1 MIMKEKFLTL
11 ISVLVLGI
19 SSAMAQNTIT
29 ASGKVISND
38 DGEPIIGASVLVE
51 GTTRGTITD
60 INGAF
65 TIANVDAS
73 ATLKVSYVGMQTAT
87 VKVGRNV
94 IVSLKTDAKVLDE
107 VVVTALG
114 IQRQAKAIGYST
126 AKVNSDQLTI
136 AKSPDPTLA
145 LTGKVSGLQV
155 NATSSALDQETKI
168 QLRGSRSFTGDN
180 SALLVLDGVV
190 TPLNFLQTINPNDI
204 DNISVLKGASAA
216 ALYGSEA
223 ANGVLIVTTK
233 AGGEKGR
240 PTITYGITT
249 TFTSLSYFPKTQTR
263 FGAGHTNGGTYGSA
277 TFWGG
282 GYYTDEN
289 QQYGPEFDG
298 LDIYVGS
305 PLYDGTEDGYYLTSN
320 YSYVKNGLKSFYETG
335 VGIQHD
341 FSYSASD
348 ERGSMF
354 LSYQRLDQSG
364 VISGDDT
371 DRQTVRFNGTR
382 KYKNLTVGAK
392 VSYSHTNYDVTSSAA
407 SGIYYLL
414 NVPGNFK
421 MSDFKNWREEN
432 GTGASPNEWIN
443 DYSDNSYFLVDTNRR
458 KTRMDRLV
466 GSVDLSY
473 KPTKWLE
480 LVGRTGLTLGV
491 NNTNLYG
498 EAFSYSDWAADN
510 IYYASSDIY
519 GSYATASRLRSKF
532 SFDVMALFNHKLNDD
547 FDFKA
552 MIGYSLQD
560 NYMEYKYVE
569 AGTLIIDGLYNLS
582 NVSGELSGS
591 NEWERTRKTGLYA
604 SVDLSYKDW
613 AFIQLTGRNDWT
625 SLLAPG
631 NRSFFY
637 PSVNASVVL
646 TDAIPKLKSDVLNH
660 MKVRAS
666 FARVGTVNVDAYS
679 LENTASLNSYF
690 PYSSLTAY
698 SLSSEIKSSDLE
710 PEFTNEYEVGV
721 ELGFLNNR
729 ITFEGAAYYQ
739 RTTNQTV
746 PVDVSTSTG
755 YTTRYINAG
764 TMDSKGIELDLH
776 ITPIIKVG
784 DFSWSLD
791 ANATFLKTKVVELA
805 EGADELQLLSSSAG
819 VYISAIVGESY
830 PAIKALDW
838 ARTSTGQVI
847 VDSETGYPSTGDV
860 ITLGTTQPTVRLGF
874 TSTFRYKNWSL
885 AATFDYRGGH
895 KTYFGIE
902 RTMLFTGTSYLSG
915 TAGRQRFVFPNSV
928 IETTDANGN
937 TTYVENTNI
946 TIADG
951 GDDYW
956 FGTYYDGTAN
966 LVVSAASWRLR
977 ELALNFDFPKKWLNA
992 IGGFI
997 QSASLSVVGRNLFF
1011 WTPSTNIWGD
1021 PDFTYA
1027 GATSDITATT
1037 YNTNIT
1043 GYTSYNTPPT
1053 RSWGFNFQLTF

>member
-60 INGAF
+60 INGGF

-87 VKVGRNV
+87 VKVGRNLT
-94 IVSLKTDAKVLDE
+94 IALKTDAKVLDE

-126 AKVNSDQLTI
+126 AKVNNDQLTI

-145 LTGKVSGLQV
+145 LSGKVSGLQV
-155 NATSSALDQETKI
+155 NATSSNLDQETKI
-168 QLRGSRSFTGDN
+168 QLRGSRSFSGDN
-180 SALLVLDGVV
+180 SALLVLDGVI

-233 AGGEKGR
+233 AGGEKGK

-249 TFTSLSYFPKTQTR
+249 TFTSLSYFPKTQHR
-263 FGAGHTNGGTYGSA
+263 FGAGHTNNTGASGSA
-277 TFWGG
+277 TFLYG
-282 GYYTDEN
+282 GYTSDEN

-298 LDIYVGS
+298 LDIYIGS
-305 PLYDGTEDGYYLTSN
+305 PLSDGSYITVP
-320 YSYVKNGLKSFYETG
+320 YSYVKNGRENFYETG

-354 LSYQRLDQSG
+354 LSYQRLDQTG
-364 VISGDDT
+364 VVSGDET

-392 VSYSHTNYDVTSSAA
+392 VSYSHTTYDVASSS
-407 SGIYYLL
+407 SGMWYLM
-414 NVPGNFK
+414 NVAGNVDI
-421 MSDFKNWREEN
+421 SDYKNWRVEN
-432 GTGASPNEWIN
+432 GSGASPNEWIN
-443 DYSDNSYFLVDTNRR
+443 DYYDNPYFLNDTNRR
-458 KTRMDRLV
+458 ETRMDRLV

-491 NNTNLYG
+491 NNTSLTT
-498 EAFSYSDWAADN
+498 EAFHYSDWAAEN
-510 IYYASSDIY
+510 IYGASTDQY

-532 SFDVMALFNHKLNDD
+532 SFDVMALFNHKLSDD

-552 MIGYSLQD
+552 MVGYSLQD

-569 AGTLIIDGLYNLS
+569 AGTLILDGLYNLS

-604 SVDLSYKDW
+604 SVDLSYRDW
-613 AFIQLTGRNDWT
+613 AFLQVTGRNDWT

-698 SLSSEIKSSDLE
+698 SLNTEIYSSDLK
-710 PEFTNEYEVGV
+710 PEFTNEYEVGI

-746 PVDVSTSTG
+746 GVDVATSTG

-776 ITPIIKVG
+776 LTPIIKVG

-805 EGADELQLLSSSAG
+805 EGADELQLLGTGG
-819 VYISAIVGESY
+819 VYISAIVGQSY
-830 PAIKALDW
+830 PAISALDL
-838 ARTSTGQVI
+838 ARTSTGKVI
-847 VDSETGYPSTGDV
+847 VDSETGYPSSGDV
-860 ITLGTTQPTVRLGF
+860 VTLGTTQPTVRLGF
-874 TSTFRYKNWSL
+874 TSTFRYKTWSL
-885 AATFDYRGGH
+885 SATFDYRGGH
-895 KTYFGIE
+895 KTYFAIE
-902 RTMLFTGTSYLSG
+902 KNMLFTGTSYLSA

-937 TTYVENTNI
+937 TTYVDNTNV
-946 TIADG
+946 TIEDG
-951 GDDYW
+951 GDDFYT
-956 FGTYYDGTAN
+956 GIYYDWTAN
-966 LVVSAASWRLR
+966 MVVSAASWRLR
-977 ELALNFDFPKKWLNA
+977 ELALCFEFPKKWCNA
-992 IGGFI
+992 IGFI
-997 QSASLSVVGRNLFF
+997 QNASLSLVGRNLFL
-1011 WTPSTNIWGD
+1011 WTPSTNVWGD
-1021 PDFTYA
+1021 PDYSGYSA
-1027 GATSDITATT
+1027 SSSDITATSI
-1037 YNTNIT
+1037 NSNIT
-1043 GYTSYNTPPT
+1043 GYAFSGTPPT
-1053 RSWGFNFQLTF
+1053 RSWGFNFQVTF